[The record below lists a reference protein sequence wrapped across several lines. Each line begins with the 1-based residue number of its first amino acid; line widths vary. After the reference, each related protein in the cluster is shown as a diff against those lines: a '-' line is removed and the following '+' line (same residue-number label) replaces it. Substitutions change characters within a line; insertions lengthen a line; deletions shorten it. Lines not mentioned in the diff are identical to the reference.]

1 MAWLAVVATFAFSS
15 SSLQDAG
22 TVWPHPALSLPSPR
36 TFASLNRSPFA
47 ASVHE
52 PLLATCMFA
61 QACTVCA
68 CVYVRISLLDARG
81 IGGRGI
87 VLECVKPSCNCKRR
101 MISSRFSRRRTR
113 GRRRRT

>member
-36 TFASLNRSPFA
+36 IFESLNRSPFA

-61 QACTVCA
+61 QSVRYARACTCA
-68 CVYVRISLLDARG
+68 FLCW
-81 IGGRGI
+81 
-87 VLECVKPSCNCKRR
+87 
-101 MISSRFSRRRTR
+101 TR
-113 GRRRRT
+113 EALVEGALCWNA